1 MVWPWVH
8 ITHMSDFHDWEG
20 VLGTPGFRKAL
31 LAYGR
36 ANGDIKPKGRLPKDD
51 LEYMASA
58 AIRDGDEEFALED
71 RQADR
76 GSTYVHCFA
85 GYYWSYSYGGID
97 GPFGDLEEAVST
109 ILSIASNSA
118 PEGFY
123 TSAAGELPDEFIA
136 SRCAALVEMG
146 KTIQINGK
154 VYVRAKAGLVLKT

>member
-1 MVWPWVH
+1 
-8 ITHMSDFHDWEG
+8 MSDFHDWEG

-36 ANGDIKPKGRLPKDD
+36 ANGEIKPKGRLPTDD

-58 AIRDGDEEFALED
+58 AIRDGDEQFALED

-109 ILSIASNSA
+109 ILSIASSSA

-123 TSAAGELPDEFIA
+123 TSATGDLPDEFIT
-136 SRCAALVEMG
+136 SRCATLVVMG
-146 KTIQINGK
+146 KTILINDT
-154 VYVRAKAGLVLKT
+154 VYVRTKAGLVPKV

>member
-1 MVWPWVH
+1 
-8 ITHMSDFHDWEG
+8 MSDFHDWDG

-36 ANGDIKPKGRLPKDD
+36 ADGQIKPKGRLPKVD

-58 AIRDGDEEFALED
+58 AIRDGDEQFALED
-71 RQADR
+71 RHADR

-97 GPFGDLEEAVST
+97 GPFGGLEEAVST
-109 ILSIASNSA
+109 ILSIASSSA

-123 TSAAGELPDEFIA
+123 TSATGDLPDEFIT
-136 SRCAALVEMG
+136 SRCATLVVMG
-146 KTIQINGK
+146 KTILINDT
-154 VYVRAKAGLVLKT
+154 VYVRTKAGLVIKT

>member
-1 MVWPWVH
+1 MASPLAYN
-8 ITHMSDFHDWEG
+8 IRMSDFHDWEG
-20 VLGTPGFRKAL
+20 VLGTPGFRAAL

-36 ANGDIKPKGRLPKDD
+36 ANGEIKPKGRLPKDD

-58 AIRDGDEEFALED
+58 AIRSGDEEFALED

-76 GSTYVHCFA
+76 GRTYVHCFA

-109 ILSIASNSA
+109 ILSIASGSA

-123 TSAAGELPDEFIA
+123 TKATCALDDSFIA
-136 SRCAALVEMG
+136 SRGTALVEMG
-146 KTIQINGK
+146 KAILINETAYDRTK
-154 VYVRAKAGLVLKT
+154 DGLVPKA

>member
-1 MVWPWVH
+1 
-8 ITHMSDFHDWEG
+8 MSDFHDWEG

-36 ANGDIKPKGRLPKDD
+36 ADGQIKPKGRLPKDD

-58 AIRDGDEEFALED
+58 AIRDGDEQFALED

-109 ILSIASNSA
+109 ILSIASSSA

-123 TSAAGELPDEFIA
+123 TSATGDLPDEFIA
-136 SRCAALVEMG
+136 SRCAALVEMA
-146 KTIQINGK
+146 KTILINGK
-154 VYVRAKAGLVLKT
+154 VYVRTKAGLVPKV

>member
-1 MVWPWVH
+1 
-8 ITHMSDFHDWEG
+8 MSDFHDWEG
-20 VLGTPGFRKAL
+20 VLDTPGFRKAL

-36 ANGDIKPKGRLPKDD
+36 TDGQIKPKGRLPKDD

-123 TSAAGELPDEFIA
+123 TSAAGDLPDEFIA
-136 SRCAALVEMG
+136 NRCAALVEMG
-146 KTIQINGK
+146 KTILVNGK
-154 VYVRAKAGLVLKT
+154 VYVRAKAGLVFKT

>member
-1 MVWPWVH
+1 
-8 ITHMSDFHDWEG
+8 MSDFHDWEG

-36 ANGDIKPKGRLPKDD
+36 ANGEIKPKGRLPKDD

-58 AIRDGDEEFALED
+58 AIRSGDEEFALED

-109 ILSIASNSA
+109 ILSIASSSA

-123 TSAAGELPDEFIA
+123 TSAAGELPDEFIT
-136 SRCAALVEMG
+136 SRCIALVVMG
-146 KTIQINGK
+146 KTILINGK
-154 VYVRAKAGLVLKT
+154 VYVRTKPGLVLKA

>member
-1 MVWPWVH
+1 
-8 ITHMSDFHDWEG
+8 MSDFHDWEG

-36 ANGDIKPKGRLPKDD
+36 ADGQIKPKGRLPKDD

-58 AIRDGDEEFALED
+58 AIRDGDEQFALED

-76 GSTYVHCFA
+76 GSTYVHGFA

-109 ILSIASNSA
+109 ILSIASSSA

-123 TSAAGELPDEFIA
+123 TSAAGDLPDEFIA
-136 SRCAALVEMG
+136 SRCAALVVMG

>member
-1 MVWPWVH
+1 
-8 ITHMSDFHDWEG
+8 MSDFHDWEG
-20 VLGTPGFRKAL
+20 VLSTPGFRKAL

-36 ANGDIKPKGRLPKDD
+36 ANGEIKPKGRLPKDD

-136 SRCAALVEMG
+136 SRCAALVVMG
-146 KTIQINGK
+146 KTILINGK
-154 VYVRAKAGLVLKT
+154 VYVRTKPGLVLKA

>member
-1 MVWPWVH
+1 
-8 ITHMSDFHDWEG
+8 MSDFHDWEG
-20 VLGTPGFRKAL
+20 VLGTPGFRAAL

-36 ANGDIKPKGRLPKDD
+36 ANGEIKPKGRLPKDD

-58 AIRDGDEEFALED
+58 AIRSGDEEFALED

-97 GPFGDLEEAVST
+97 GPFGNLEEAVST
-109 ILSIASNSA
+109 ILSIASSSA

-123 TSAAGELPDEFIA
+123 TKATGALDGSFIA
-136 SRCAALVEMG
+136 SRCTVLVKMG
-146 KTIQINGK
+146 KTMMINDTI
-154 VYVRAKAGLVLKT
+154 YIRTKAGLVPQKA

>member
-1 MVWPWVH
+1 
-8 ITHMSDFHDWEG
+8 MSDFHDWEG
-20 VLGTPGFRKAL
+20 VLGTQGFRAAL

-36 ANGDIKPKGRLPKDD
+36 ANGEIKPNGRLPKDD

-58 AIRDGDEEFALED
+58 AIRSGDEEFALED

-97 GPFGDLEEAVST
+97 GPFDDLEEAVDT
-109 ILSIASNSA
+109 ILSIASSSA

-123 TSAAGELPDEFIA
+123 TKATGALDDGFIA
-136 SRCAALVEMG
+136 SRCVEFVRMG
-146 KTIQINGK
+146 KTFIINDK
-154 VYVRAKAGLVLKT
+154 VYIRTKDGLVLKA

>member
-1 MVWPWVH
+1 
-8 ITHMSDFHDWEG
+8 MSDFHDWEG

-71 RQADR
+71 RHADR

>member
-1 MVWPWVH
+1 
-8 ITHMSDFHDWEG
+8 MSDFHDWEG

-31 LAYGR
+31 LVYGR
-36 ANGDIKPKGRLPKDD
+36 ANGDIKPKGKLPKDD

-71 RQADR
+71 RHADR

-109 ILSIASNSA
+109 ILSIASSSA

-123 TSAAGELPDEFIA
+123 TKATGALDDSFIA
-136 SRCAALVEMG
+136 SRSTALVEMG
-146 KTIQINGK
+146 KTILINDT
-154 VYVRAKAGLVLKT
+154 VYVRTKAGLGIKT